1 MTTNTAQRK
10 SQWMVGDVMTRDVMS
25 VRPDTSY
32 REVVDALVGSGVSA
46 APVVDAEGHVLGVVS
61 EADLLHKIEAAGD
74 ERHRRI
80 IGVRRVAAKAQA
92 TVAADLMTAPAV
104 VVEPTASVAA
114 AARRLEAAQV
124 KRMPVVDT
132 DRRLVGIVSRRD
144 LLRIHTRLDTEISAD
159 VVDTVLRGLW
169 IDPNT
174 VTVGVVD
181 GVVTLSGTVESRSL
195 AAMVADHTAR
205 LAGVVEVI
213 DELAWER
220 DDSEL
225 IESRGYAFGTA
236 ERLMRPSGG

>member
-1 MTTNTAQRK
+1 MTTLKKKTH
-10 SQWMVGDVMTRDVMS
+10 WTVDDVMTRDVMS

-32 REVVDALVGSGVSA
+32 REVVDALVSSGVSA

-92 TVAADLMTAPAV
+92 NVAADLMTAPAV

-114 AARRLEAAQV
+114 AARRLEAEQV

-132 DRRLVGIVSRRD
+132 DRRLIGIVSRRD
-144 LLRIHTRLDTEISAD
+144 LLRIHTRPDAEISAD
-159 VVDTVLRGLW
+159 VVDNVLRSLW

-174 VTVGVVD
+174 VTVAVVD

-195 AAMVADHTAR
+195 AGIVADHTAG

-220 DDSEL
+220 DDAEL
-225 IESRGYAFGTA
+225 IGSRGYAFGTA
-236 ERLMRPSGG
+236 EHLMRPSRD

>member
-1 MTTNTAQRK
+1 MTTRASKRK
-10 SQWMVGDVMTRDVMS
+10 SQWTVGDVMTGDVVS

-32 REVVDALVGSGVSA
+32 REVVDTLMGRGVSA
-46 APVVDAEGHVLGVVS
+46 APVVDPDGRVLGVVS

-92 TVAADLMTAPAV
+92 TVAADLMTVPAV

-114 AARRLEAAQV
+114 AARRMEAARV
-124 KRMPVVDT
+124 KRMPVVDA

-144 LLRIHTRLDTEISAD
+144 LLRIHTRPDEEVSAD
-159 VVDTVLRGLW
+159 VVDIVLRGLW
-169 IDPNT
+169 IAPDT
-174 VTVGVVD
+174 VTVGVAD

-195 AAMVADHTAR
+195 AGMVADHTAR
-205 LAGVVEVI
+205 LAGVVEVV
-213 DELAWER
+213 DELDWER

-225 IESRGYAFGTA
+225 IESRGYAFGSA
-236 ERLMRPSGG
+236 ERLMRPSRD